1 MKWLLFVVVACT
13 VLCGCSSTTPLV
25 ALDVDQRLLDRC
37 HKTLPA
43 LASSSDTDNLEWSK
57 TMLGLYA
64 KCAKKHDSLAT
75 VIEEYNEKVMRA
87 TKDLEIS
94 GTSGTERSK

>member
-1 MKWLLFVVVACT
+1 MKCSLLLIVCI
-13 VLCGCSSTTPLV
+13 LLGGCGATTPLV
-25 ALDVDQRLLDRC
+25 VLDVDQRLLDRC
-37 HKTLPA
+37 HKTLPE

-87 TKDLEIS
+87 TKDL